1 MRTWMKLVIGILIT
15 VPLLAGCDSSSGG
28 DDPKDDDAKARKFFI
43 GEWHVTD
50 AGVGGFYI
58 TFAEDGNLIM
68 ADYRGGPAHLKGTW
82 AVDGETAVGPLKN
95 PGVGTAEFIAT
106 PTGDDTMLFEFIE
119 HWGPGKHIPLNGVKL

>member
-28 DDPKDDDAKARKFFI
+28 DESKDDDAKAKEFFI

-50 AGVGGFYI
+50 AEGGFYV

-95 PGVGTAEFIAT
+95 PGLARRNSSRLRRAT
-106 PTGDDTMLFEFIE
+106 TRCCLSLSSTGARASISR
-119 HWGPGKHIPLNGVKL
+119 